1 MIQHPGFKS
10 CYSKLRLAC
19 NLTQPTS
26 PRLTDGTLIDGN
38 DSKLSRILFTSVHGR
53 DRVGLSPL
61 CDLSWL
67 RDRKTGLRRPV
78 NPLNIGQIGE
88 NIVLRRGVTLSA
100 GEGVKLAGVTHPSAN
115 INPSENHV
123 QFGRYGTVVAYTNS
137 GEGIIPEGQ
146 TVGKKTKKL
155 FQSSICVKVLFQ
167 RRWPGR

>member
-78 NPLNIGQIGE
+78 NPLNIGQIVNNADGKAATANVAYHELNLDLGE
-88 NIVLRRGVTLSA
+88 MDHRLRLFLPNIRYESLGVNSGTLRLAPLIATRDVEA
-100 GEGVKLAGVTHPSAN
+100 GEELFSSYFSMVK
-115 INPSENHV
+115 
-123 QFGRYGTVVAYTNS
+123 
-137 GEGIIPEGQ
+137 
-146 TVGKKTKKL
+146 
-155 FQSSICVKVLFQ
+155 
-167 RRWPGR
+167 